1 MAQTPSITAAPPAV
15 GRLALL
21 AYGFRPFFLL
31 AAFYAAF
38 AIPVWLIL
46 MIDAGA
52 LPTALAP
59 MQWHAHEMIFGFV
72 LAGIMGFYLTAVPNW
87 TGAPPLRGAALGILV
102 ALWLAA
108 RAAMWLSGV
117 LPAGAVALLAIAPP
131 LGLAVFVLPT
141 LARARQRRNL
151 MFLVIP
157 LALAGAILLVHLE
170 PLGWTDDSA
179 RTGLQLG
186 IDLALLLITVIGGR
200 IVPTFTANALK
211 ARGDGVLPRSVGWL
225 DRLAILSVAALLVA
239 DLTEHA
245 LGIGI
250 AALAAAVLNALRLAG
265 WRPLRTLGTPLLW
278 VLHLGYGW
286 LVAGFALKAVAALT
300 DALPASAALHALT
313 IGAVGTMM
321 LAVMSRAALGHTG
334 RPLVAQPATVAAYG
348 LVSLAAL
355 LRIAA
360 AVSPEWY
367 LPLVQ
372 AAGVL
377 WSLGFALFLW
387 DYAPI
392 LLRPRIDGKPG

>member
-1 MAQTPSITAAPPAV
+1 MAPIASITATPPTA
-15 GRLALL
+15 GRLALFE
-21 AYGFRPFFLL
+21 YGFRPFFLL
-31 AAFYAAF
+31 AAFYAA
-38 AIPVWLIL
+38 AAVPVWLVL
-46 MIDAGA
+46 MTDAAA

-59 MQWHAHEMIFGFV
+59 MQWHAHEMIFGFA

-87 TGAPPLRGAALGILV
+87 TGAPPLRGAALGFLV

-108 RAAMWLSGV
+108 RAAMWLSAA
-117 LPAGAVALLAIAPP
+117 LPAGLVALLAITPP

-170 PLGWTDDSA
+170 PLGWAADSA
-179 RTGLQLG
+179 RTGLRLG
-186 IDLALLLITVIGGR
+186 IDIALLLITVIGGR
-200 IVPTFTANALK
+200 IVPTFTTNALK
-211 ARGDGVLPRSVGWL
+211 ARGDSVLPRSVPWL
-225 DRLAILSVAALLVA
+225 DRLAILSVAALLIA
-239 DLTEHA
+239 DTTERA
-245 LGIGI
+245 LPIGI
-250 AALAAAVLNALRLAG
+250 AALAAALLNGARLAG
-265 WRPLRTLGTPLLW
+265 WRPLRTVRTPLLG

-286 LVAGFALKAVAALT
+286 LVAGFALQAVAALT
-300 DALPASAALHALT
+300 DLVPPTAALHALT
-313 IGAVGTMM
+313 VGAIGTMM

-334 RPLVAQPATVAAYG
+334 RPLVAPPATVAAYG

-355 LRIAA
+355 IRLGGAMT
-360 AVSPEWY
+360 PEWY
-367 LPLVQ
+367 LPMIQ